1 MLSEKQIETIIIAL
15 EKDAI
20 GYSGEGSDI
29 QNNRAL
35 LLDRYNRQPYG
46 DEIEGQSQVITSD
59 VFDVVEGMLPG
70 LMRLFTQNRNI
81 AKFTANREE
90 SEEEA
95 KQKTMFANW
104 VFGVQHNP
112 VNLLLSYCKDA
123 LLQYTGTLK
132 TYWDDSEEFLDGE
145 DYERLTQTQLSKL
158 MSDENYEIN
167 DIEEIAVGVGTQLP
181 NGEVVEAET
190 VVYNVQGMR
199 TNSTGRIKIEPTPP
213 NEVLISKRAKDF
225 DKPPFY
231 GQITA
236 KTRSEL
242 LQMGFDREKVMNL
255 GRDESDGDPVE
266 ERRNYNLNGPVNQNS
281 TTDRSQDMF
290 KLGEYYAYIDV
301 DEDGIAEYYQIFF
314 VSGEGK
320 LLEMEKIDCH
330 PLATATPIPMPHRAI
345 GECPASLI
353 ADHQYWTSTLVRQA
367 NNNIYAGNFTRLLY
381 NNNVDSDELMTPV
394 AGGAV
399 NVDTN
404 GPVTG
409 STEPI
414 PTVSQIEGI
423 LRAIEYA
430 DSVRERRT
438 GVTSYNQGLDTEA
451 LNKTATGFV
460 GIRDMA
466 QMRTE
471 LIARVLSEGLRKVFN
486 RIIELASKYQ
496 RRPIQIMVSGQPF
509 IIDPT
514 QWKYKTDCVIDIG
527 VGGGERQERIQ
538 NLNYIYEQQKL
549 LKEFGSPLVD
559 EAKMY
564 ATLDKITQ
572 QIGLHGAET
581 YFNDPEQPDELIR
594 AENEQLKLMVQQM
607 QAQLN
612 NPLAEAEQV
621 KAEANMQMK
630 QMDAQVKVLQEQVKA
645 QGKTAEL
652 EQKER
657 FHDDQM
663 AMDLAK
669 ITASTLEKE
678 AETGVNIDQG
688 EIVYIYDQMTG
699 KINRAV

>member
-1 MLSEKQIETIIIAL
+1 MLNEMQIETIITAL

-46 DEIEGQSQVITSD
+46 DEIEGQSSVVTSD
-59 VFDVVEGMLPG
+59 VFDTVEGMLPG

-81 AKFTANREE
+81 AKFLATK
-90 SEEEA
+90 EEA
-95 KQKTMFANW
+95 EDESKEKTMFANW
-104 VFGVQHNP
+104 VFSNQHDP
-112 VNLLLSYCKDA
+112 VHLLLSFCKDA

-145 DYERLTQTQLSKL
+145 DYERLTQTQLAKL
-158 MSDENYEIN
+158 MTDENYDIT
-167 DIEEIAVGVGTQLP
+167 DIEEIVVGVGTQLP
-181 NGEVVEAET
+181 NGQTVEADT

-199 TNSTGRIKIEPTPP
+199 TNSTGRISIEPTPP
-213 NEVLISKRAKDF
+213 NEMLISKRAKDF
-225 DKPPFY
+225 NKPPFY
-231 GQITA
+231 GQITP

-266 ERRNYNLNGPVNQNS
+266 ERRNYNINGPVNQNS

-290 KLGEYYAYIDV
+290 KLGEYYAHIDV

-314 VSGEGK
+314 VSGESK
-320 LLEMEKIDCH
+320 LLEMEKIDNH

-345 GECPASLI
+345 GECPASLV

-381 NNNVDSDELMTPV
+381 NNNVDADELLTPV

-404 GPVTG
+404 GPVSG
-409 STEPI
+409 SAEPI

-423 LRAIEYA
+423 LTALQYA
-430 DSVRERRT
+430 DTIKERRT

-471 LIARVLSEGLRKVFN
+471 LIARVLSEGIKKVFT
-486 RIIELASKYQ
+486 RIMELASKHQ
-496 RRPIQIMVSGQPF
+496 RRPIQIMVSGKPF

-538 NLNYIYEQQKL
+538 NLNYVYEQQKL
-549 LKEFGSPLVD
+549 LLEAGSPLVD
-559 EAKMY
+559 QAKMY

-572 QIGLHGAET
+572 QVGLHGAEA
-581 YFNDPEQPDELIR
+581 YFNDPEQPQELLI
-594 AENEQLKLMVQQM
+594 AEVERLTRENQQLIAIAEQKNQ
-607 QAQLN
+607 
-612 NPLAEAEQV
+612 LAEAEAVKGQV
-621 KAEANMQMK
+621 QIGLK
-630 QMDAQVKVLQEQVKA
+630 QIDAQAKSEQEQLKA
-645 QGKTAEL
+645 MTKMAEL

-657 FHDDQM
+657 FHDDDM
-663 AMDLAK
+663 AVELTK
-669 ITASTLEKE
+669 IE
-678 AETGVNIDQG
+678 ADSQQNVPGSLI
-688 EIVYIYDQMTG
+688 
-699 KINRAV
+699 